1 MTPWRQESNSI
12 MSASDPFEY
21 LLGLSEKIKPCQP
34 SLPSKEE
41 IIRSWAGIGFK
52 ILGQRMIA
60 PLGEVVEMLP
70 MPAATKLPGVQ
81 SWVIG
86 LANVRGRLLPL
97 FDLEEFFGGSL
108 SPNRSKHRVLVLE
121 MGELYAGLVVSE
133 AYGMQYFP
141 EDLSTIDLPESI
153 QQLAPYSKGAYEQH
167 GLLWAAFSPYSLVR
181 DPRFFNAAAA

>member
-1 MTPWRQESNSI
+1 MTHWRQENNST
-12 MSASDPFEY
+12 MAVRNPFEY
-21 LLGLSEKIKPCQP
+21 LLGLSEKIKPCEP
-34 SLPSKEE
+34 SLPSREE
-41 IIRSWAGIGFK
+41 IVRSWAGIGFK

-70 MPAATKLPGVQ
+70 VPPATKLPGVQ

-97 FDLEEFFGGSL
+97 FDLEQFFGGEL
-108 SPNRSKHRVLVLE
+108 SPTRNRHRVLVLE

-141 EDLSTIDLPESI
+141 EDLGTVELPEAVQHLS
-153 QQLAPYSKGAYEQH
+153 PYSKGAYEQH
-167 GLLWAAFSPYSLVR
+167 GLSWTAFSPFNLVR
-181 DPRFFNAAAA
+181 DPRFFNAAMV